1 MLHPLDEPVFLVS
14 EFAQLLKSLVVVGL
28 KLHVLF
34 PEDDTGLPDDDL
46 LDLESRLL
54 ELLLKL
60 KDPPLQIH
68 ILPKRVMSLVL
79 RVFQFVC
86 QLLIESF
93 LPKDLCLQLGDLCT
107 EIINSVEGRQKRLG
121 ISRVLDDQ
129 GVVSL
134 GTTSGGYGLQIGLIL
149 LHCPAVIP

>member
-1 MLHPLDEPVFLVS
+1 MLDPLDEPIFLIS
-14 EFAQLLKSLVVVGL
+14 EVPQLVESLVVVGL
-28 KLHVLF
+28 KLRVLF
-34 PEDDTGLPDDDL
+34 PEDDAGFPDDDL
-46 LDLESRLL
+46 LDLESCLL
-54 ELLLKL
+54 EFLLKL

-68 ILPKRVMSLVL
+68 VLPKRVVPLML
-79 RVFQFVC
+79 RVFQLVC

-93 LPKDLCLQLGDLCT
+93 LPLDLCLQLGDLSA
-107 EIINSVEGRQKRLG
+107 EIINSVEGWQKRLG

-149 LHCPAVIP
+149 PHCPAIIP

>member
-14 EFAQLLKSLVVVGL
+14 EFPQLLKSLVVVGL

-68 ILPKRVMSLVL
+68 ILPKRVVPLVL

-93 LPKDLCLQLGDLCT
+93 LPKDLCLQLGDLRA
-107 EIINSVEGRQKRLG
+107 EIFYTVERGQKGLG
-121 ISRVLDDQ
+121 ISRVLDD
-129 GVVSL
+129 
-134 GTTSGGYGLQIGLIL
+134 
-149 LHCPAVIP
+149 